1 VVVGGRDR
9 STDGATGTPVAGGRR
24 LALLTSAFLA
34 GFFVVFATGLAL
46 AQSPA
51 KQPATSSAL
60 DVRELGPTAR
70 AQIEALIAD
79 KESRNAAQRKIDSRV
94 LLAVDAGRPVPRRA
108 ILKSLARPQAGA
120 DGRIVVDIDLVDGR
134 RAHEVVTAIRRVA
147 LGHRYVSPALWRR
160 VLAGMSPS
168 SNAPLTPREYDVL
181 CLIALGFTVKEIAA
195 QLDLGVS
202 TVHTH
207 RTRIM
212 EKLKLR
218 SDVELS
224 HYALQNHL
232 VEWRWR

>member
-1 VVVGGRDR
+1 MPRVIIADDHALVREGLCKVLAAEPDMRVIGEAADF
-9 STDGATGTPVAGGRR
+9 GAL
-24 LALLTSAFLA
+24 LALVEARPADVVLSDLNMPGLGGALKAMKQIHAARPGLPIIILSVMPESQA
-34 GFFVVFATGLAL
+34 G
-46 AQSPA
+46 
-51 KQPATSSAL
+51 L
-60 DVRELGPTAR
+60 DV
-70 AQIEALIAD
+70 LIAG
-79 KESRNAAQRKIDSRV
+79 AAGYVSKAS
-94 LLAVDAGRPVPRRA
+94 A
-108 ILKSLARPQAGA
+108 
-120 DGRIVVDIDLVDGR
+120 
-134 RAHEVVTAIRRVA
+134 AHEVVTAIRRVA

-207 RTRIM
+207 RTRIL